1 MMLLLIR
8 VGCFITLCSRQ
19 YNHVA
24 SRCSSLCLY
33 RYSSS
38 LRKHTFTT

>member
-19 YNHVA
+19 YNHVT
-24 SRCSSLCLY
+24 SRRSILCLY
-33 RYSSS
+33 RYPSC
-38 LRKHTFTT
+38 LCKHSFTT